1 MRAVLTLLGLS
12 ISWLGFSQS
21 QATVKMVLKTLKTYA
36 FSDPNPVPIIGENSK
51 IYPYHRFEGY
61 AQVGKDSTWRVLEL
75 DNDFIT
81 VWVLP
86 DAGGKVWG
94 AIEKKTGKEFIYR
107 NEVMK
112 FRNIAMRGPWT
123 SGGIEFNFGIIGHH
137 PGTATP
143 VDFTY
148 RQDPDGSA
156 SCWVGT
162 MDLPSRTHWRVQVRL
177 PKDAAYFETHATW
190 YNPHPLSQS
199 YYNWMTAAAPATDD
213 LVLYVPGNTYL
224 EHPGNAHPWPID
236 AQGRNLAR
244 YQQNNFESS
253 KSYHVVGEYNDFFG
267 GYYEKSHYG
276 FGHWARY
283 DEIPGQKL
291 WLWSLARDGGIWEDL
306 LTDTDGQYIEFQ
318 AGRLFN
324 QFSPAGQDNPI
335 TQANFW
341 PHSTDQWTEHWFPV
355 LDLGGLSDVS
365 PQAIAFVKKDGDSV
379 EVAIQALTH
388 VSGQVDLRQGD
399 QLLWTE
405 QLILKPLELIKRRV
419 SARGPGFI
427 TLRSAEL
434 GLDYD
439 ENPQRL
445 SIVRPFKTEERVS
458 QGSNSALYFQAAE
471 ASKYREFS
479 KAHELLNKL
488 FTSRSGHRPGMLLQ
502 AELWLRQGLPA
513 QALQNV
519 LKIMQEDT
527 YDAEAN
533 FLAGTCYQLLGQDLQ
548 ALEML
553 GWAARDPRFRTG
565 SYTLMA
571 QLKIKS
577 ANYSEGIY
585 YARQA
590 LKYDQSNATAYRLL
604 ILAGRLANDRS
615 ALNEG
620 LAGLK
625 RVDPL
630 DVVLQLEPDWA
641 PLKQKPLTINN
652 EFAYQTI
659 LEAAM
664 FYRAAGRTQDARH
677 ILEATTHPLGR
688 LWLSYQTR
696 DLGSLKDMV
705 SSLPLAF
712 VQPYRVEDLA
722 MLEWVQQQ
730 APHWKVDYLLA
741 ILKWG
746 LGRITEAQEAFNR
759 LDPATDALVFQ
770 TRAAFREQQ
779 GQSPL
784 PDLQKAYQLDKS
796 NLRIAMSLCRVLL
809 TQNQAAEAKAILD
822 QHYTDQ
828 VDQYQPGVLKVKI
841 LLALGQYAAA
851 AKLMDGLNILPF
863 EGAYESRSLY
873 ENAHKALAIEALKSG
888 KKKLI
893 QAEINALSTWP
904 ERLGVGRPNDVDET
918 FVHFLRYK
926 IATVKD
932 QPAILKQISSF
943 PGRQT
948 NPNQPDYY
956 LGWQAEVLQGMAT
969 PGADAESQLNSPVAK
984 AFWSW
989 WKRGGQDPVDDS
1001 WPLDWRLTAKLLQ
1014 LLK

>member
-1 MRAVLTLLGLS
+1 MRVVLILLS
-12 ISWLGFSQS
+12 ITMAWFGQS
-21 QATVKMVLKTLKTYA
+21 QTNATVKLIQKNLKTYA
-36 FSDPNPVPIIGENSK
+36 FGEPNPVPIIGENSK

-61 AQVGKDSTWRVLEL
+61 AHAPKDSMWRVIEL
-75 DNDFIT
+75 DNEFIT

-190 YNPHPLSQS
+190 YNPHALSQS
-199 YYNWMTAAAPATDD
+199 YYNWMTAAAPTADD

-236 AQGRNLAR
+236 EQGRNIAR
-244 YQQNNFESS
+244 YNQNNFESS

-267 GYYEKSHYG
+267 GYYEKSRYG
-276 FGHWARY
+276 FGHWSRY

-324 QFSPAGQDNPI
+324 QFSPGGQNNPI

-341 PHSTDQWTEHWFPV
+341 PFTTDQWTEHWFPV

-365 PQAIAFVKKDGDSV
+365 PQAIAFVNKDGDSV

-405 QLILKPLELIKRRV
+405 QVILKPLELIKRRV
-419 SARGPGFI
+419 PGRSAGFV
-427 TLRSAEL
+427 TLRSSEL

-445 SIVRPFKTEERVS
+445 SLVRPFKTEERVS

-519 LKIMQEDT
+519 LKILQEDT

-533 FLAGTCYQLLGQDLQ
+533 FLAGSCYFQLGQDIQ

-553 GWAARDPRFRTG
+553 GWAARDPRFRSG
-565 SYTLMA
+565 AYTMMA
-571 QLKIKS
+571 QLKLR
-577 ANYSEGIY
+577 NGDYQDGIH

-590 LKYDQSNATAYRLL
+590 LKFDQNSPAAHRLL
-604 ILAGRLANDRS
+604 AIAGRLANDRS
-615 ALNEG
+615 ALDDG

-625 RVDPL
+625 QVDPL
-630 DVVLQLEPDWA
+630 DVVLQLEPGWT
-641 PLKQKPLTINN
+641 PLSQKPLTINN

-664 FYRAAGRTQDARH
+664 FYIAAGRLQEARH
-677 ILEATTHPLGR
+677 ILTASAHPLAH
-688 LWLSYQTR
+688 LWRIYLDR
-696 DLGSLKDMV
+696 DSGSLKEMIPAM
-705 SSLPLAF
+705 SLAF

-722 MLEWVQQQ
+722 MLDWVQQQ
-730 APHWKVDYLLA
+730 APHWKVDYLQA
-741 ILKWG
+741 ILWWG
-746 LGRITEAQEAFNR
+746 LGRITEAQDAFSR
-759 LDPATDALVFQ
+759 VDQATDALVYQ
-770 TRAAFREQQ
+770 TRAAFKEQQ
-779 GQSPL
+779 GQNSL
-784 PDLQKAYQLDKS
+784 TDLQKAYQLDKT
-796 NLRIAMSLCRVLL
+796 NRRVAMSL
-809 TQNQAAEAKAILD
+809 TQALVQKNQAAEAKIILD
-822 QHYTDQ
+822 QHYHDEPE
-828 VDQYQPGVLKVKI
+828 QYQPGVLKVKI
-841 LLALGQYAAA
+841 LLALEHYAAA
-851 AKLMDGLNILPF
+851 AQLMDALHILPF

-873 ENAHKALAIEALKSG
+873 ENAHKAQAIQALKTG

-893 QAEINALSTWP
+893 QAEINALEAWP
-904 ERLGVGRPNDVDET
+904 ERLGVGRPYEVDES
-918 FVHFLRYK
+918 FSHFLKYK
-926 IATVKD
+926 LAAVKD
-932 QPAILKQISSF
+932 RAALLNKISSSTA
-943 PGRQT
+943 REK
-948 NPNQPDYY
+948 NPNQPNFY
-956 LGWQAEVLQGMAT
+956 LGWKADALQGLPA
-969 PGADAESQLNSPVAK
+969 PGAAAEEQLKSPEAK

-989 WKRGGQDPVDDS
+989 WKQGGQGQIDPA
-1001 WPLDWRLTAKLLQ
+1001 WPLEWRLTAE
-1014 LLK
+1014 LLKMI